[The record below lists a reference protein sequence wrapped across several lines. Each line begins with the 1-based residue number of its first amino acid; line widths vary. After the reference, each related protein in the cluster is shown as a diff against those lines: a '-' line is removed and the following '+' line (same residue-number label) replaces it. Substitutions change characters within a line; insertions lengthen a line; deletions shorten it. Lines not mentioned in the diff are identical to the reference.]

1 MNAWTWLLQRVSAIL
16 LLSLVGFHIWRVH
29 MAKIIT
35 LDVMIPRA
43 EVLIFIVL
51 DLLLLIVGI
60 FHGLN
65 GLYSVLVDL
74 GLKEKAAVSTIISL
88 GMVGIGCLGVG
99 GYALFRFIF

>member
-1 MNAWTWLLQRVSAIL
+1 MNAWTWLLQRVSGIL
-16 LLSLVGFHIWRVH
+16 LLFLVGFHIWRLY
-29 MAKIIT
+29 MAKIVT

-51 DLLLLIVGI
+51 DLLLLIVGM

-74 GLKEKAAVSTIISL
+74 GLKGKAAVATIISL

-99 GYALFRFIF
+99 GYALFQFIS

>member
-16 LLSLVGFHIWRVH
+16 LLFLVGFHIWRLH

-99 GYALFRFIF
+99 GYALFQFIS

>member
-99 GYALFRFIF
+99 GYALFQFIS

>member
-16 LLSLVGFHIWRVH
+16 LLFLVGVHIWRLH
-29 MAKIIT
+29 MAKIVT
-35 LDVMIPRA
+35 LDVVIPRS

-51 DLLLLIVGI
+51 DLLLLIIGI

-65 GLYSVLVDL
+65 GLYAVLVDF
-74 GLKEKAAVSTIISL
+74 GLKGKTAVATIISL

-99 GYALFRFIF
+99 SYALVQFIA

>member
-16 LLSLVGFHIWRVH
+16 LLSLVGFHIWRLH

-88 GMVGIGCLGVG
+88 GMVGIVCLGVG
-99 GYALFRFIF
+99 GYALFRFIS

>member
-1 MNAWTWLLQRVSAIL
+1 
-16 LLSLVGFHIWRVH
+16 

-74 GLKEKAAVSTIISL
+74 GLKGKAAVSTIIAL

-99 GYALFRFIF
+99 TYALFQFIS

>member
-35 LDVMIPRA
+35 LDAMIPRA

-99 GYALFRFIF
+99 GYALFRFIS

>member
-1 MNAWTWLLQRVSAIL
+1 
-16 LLSLVGFHIWRVH
+16 

-74 GLKEKAAVSTIISL
+74 GLKGKAAVSIIISL

-99 GYALFRFIF
+99 GYALFQFIS

>member
-16 LLSLVGFHIWRVH
+16 LLFLVGFHIWRLH

-74 GLKEKAAVSTIISL
+74 GLKGKAAVSIIISL

-99 GYALFRFIF
+99 TYALFQFIS